1 MAETAGPLLTQGLTS
16 TLPGSTL
23 RPAHTASR
31 PLAKPKASSRSPR
44 TGSPK
49 VLLLYRAGQSKENIK
64 KLGSHLELGRG
75 SSKWELLCHERTT
88 KEVGQLSE
96 PQDVCWRRLQRAAA
110 NGGFPPFPKGPCVW
124 LSRSDPSSLRC
135 ASRSDFGTQRRFMSK
150 PRHAPLPH

>member
-96 PQDVCWRRLQRAAA
+96 PQDVCWWRLQRAAA
-110 NGGFPPFPKGPCVW
+110 
-124 LSRSDPSSLRC
+124 
-135 ASRSDFGTQRRFMSK
+135 SDFHHFQKDHVSGSAGQTHPPSAVPLALTLAPRDALWAN